1 MLEKLRVLKARYR
14 YAPSSFWLFQ
24 VFCGLKTKAI
34 IALKKKLKT
43 RLLHFDCIIFQNNM
57 SGNIVNS
64 HYTTHSLFS
73 CGGILETVSLHFLKL
88 MSYCFLG

>member
-24 VFCGLKTKAI
+24 VFCGLKTNAI

-43 RLLHFDCIIFQNNM
+43 RLLHFDCIIF
-57 SGNIVNS
+57 
-64 HYTTHSLFS
+64 
-73 CGGILETVSLHFLKL
+73 
-88 MSYCFLG
+88 